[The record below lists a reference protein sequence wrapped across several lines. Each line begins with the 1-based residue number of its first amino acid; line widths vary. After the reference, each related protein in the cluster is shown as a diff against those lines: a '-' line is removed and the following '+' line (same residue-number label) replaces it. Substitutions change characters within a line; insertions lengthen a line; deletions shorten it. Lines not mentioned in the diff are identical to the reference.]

1 MGSRVMH
8 YCITS
13 LLAKELQ
20 IDDDQFLLGGIAP
33 DVHKNMNAPKN
44 VSHFVRSD
52 SEGKIFADYFG
63 FSEKY
68 LNHMK
73 DPFYLGYFYHLI
85 SDVIWVEVVYNKK
98 IKWLPQLEKKEA
110 LLMYYRDFWRL
121 NGKLI
126 DHYSLINRLMEVKPV
141 EIEEIDYKYL
151 PELIKDLEID
161 FARKDEAKEQE
172 LEILNFEEV
181 VAILEKTVRN
191 CVAISKG
198 YIMEF

>member
-33 DVHKNMNAPKN
+33 DVHKNMNAPKSI
-44 VSHFVRSD
+44 SHFIRAD
-52 SEGKIFADYFG
+52 RDGKFFADYTG

-85 SDVIWVEVVYNKK
+85 SDVIWVEEIYNKK
-98 IKWLPQLEKKEA
+98 IKWLPQPDKKEA
-110 LLMYYRDFWRL
+110 QLMYYRDFWRL

-126 DHYSLINRLMEVKPV
+126 DYYSLEIKPLAVKLV
-141 EIEEIDYKYL
+141 EIEEIDYRYL
-151 PELIKDLEID
+151 PELIKNMEVD
-161 FARKDEAKEQE
+161 FTMKDEAKEQE
-172 LEILNFEEV
+172 LEILNFYEV
-181 VAILEKTVRN
+181 VAVLEKTVSE
-191 CVAISKG
+191 CVAISMKA
-198 YIMEF
+198 